1 MKRRADCP
9 QCHAAVRMP
18 GSTDHERGIVPDR
31 QLEQRV
37 DAYARVRD
45 RLRESLVRLDVLE
58 RERASSSG
66 IYRRD
71 GIISDGGGGG
81 AAASAASERGPSRS
95 GRRERGAAAG
105 EGPVD
110 DGGPPP
116 PKRARAA
123 AARKVRRS
131 CAGES
136 GSDDDDD
143 DDDDD
148 EDSDGDYDY
157 PSDSKMPLDGEAA
170 ERAPP
175 EQQKQQ
181 LKRKA
186 TVSYHNMNRKKLV
199 DVCRKEGLNTQGN
212 EAELKQRHS
221 DYITLYNAECDSEHP
236 RSVRELLNEIK
247 SREMSI
253 KVRITN
259 NVARARLRCVRM
271 QRIYNSSS

>member
-1 MKRRADCP
+1 MVQRDAGGKKIMA
-9 QCHAAVRMP
+9 AAVRMP

-58 RERASSSG
+58 RERASSE

-71 GIISDGGGGG
+71 DIGSNGGGGG
-81 AAASAASERGPSRS
+81 VAAAASERGPPRR
-95 GRRERGAAAG
+95 GGRERGAAAAG
-105 EGPVD
+105 GG
-110 DGGPPP
+110 DGGPKP
-116 PKRARAA
+116 PKRARAT

-131 CAGES
+131 RAGES
-136 GSDDDDD
+136 GIDDDDDYDD

-148 EDSDGDYDY
+148 EDCDGDYDD
-157 PSDSKMPLDGEAA
+157 PSDSKMPRDGEAA
-170 ERAPP
+170 EQAPP

-199 DVCRKEGLNTQGN
+199 DVCRKEGLSTQGN

-221 DYITLYNAECDSEHP
+221 DYITLYNSELDSEHP

-253 KVRITN
+253 KVCIAN
-259 NVARARLRCVRM
+259 NVARMRCVRM
-271 QRIYNSSS
+271 QRI

>member
-1 MKRRADCP
+1 
-9 QCHAAVRMP
+9 
-18 GSTDHERGIVPDR
+18 
-31 QLEQRV
+31 
-37 DAYARVRD
+37 
-45 RLRESLVRLDVLE
+45 
-58 RERASSSG
+58 
-66 IYRRD
+66 
-71 GIISDGGGGG
+71 
-81 AAASAASERGPSRS
+81 
-95 GRRERGAAAG
+95 
-105 EGPVD
+105 VD

-143 DDDDD
+143 DYDD
-148 EDSDGDYDY
+148 EDSDGDCGD
-157 PSDSKMPLDGEAA
+157 PSDSKMPLDGAAA

-199 DVCRKEGLNTQGN
+199 DVCRNEGLNTQGN

-253 KVRITN
+253 KVCITN

-271 QRIYNSSS
+271 QRIITHPPDPFIVSKEGGRTIRSEAA